1 MRSLRLCFSLY
12 AWCAAM
18 NVVLL
23 GPPGAGKGTQASQ
36 LVKQHGFVAVSSG
49 DMLRAAVREA
59 TTLGQEAQAYMVQG
73 QLVPDT
79 IIIGII
85 LEHLATLD
93 AHKSIL
99 FDGFPRT
106 QEQAE
111 ALHDAGVVID
121 KVIEIRVD
129 DEKIISRMA
138 GRLFHPASGRTYH
151 VEANPPQVSGKD
163 DITGEPLTVR
173 EDDRPETVKKRLTV
187 YHQQTQPVIDFYRA
201 YQEVSPIQ
209 YCVIDG
215 AEPIDRVAA
224 AVAAIVAE

>member
-1 MRSLRLCFSLY
+1 
-12 AWCAAM
+12 M
-18 NVVLL
+18 NIVLL

-59 TTLGQEAQAYMVQG
+59 TTLGQEAQTYMVQG
-73 QLVPDT
+73 QLVPDA

-85 LEHLATLD
+85 LEHLATLGD
-93 AHKSIL
+93 KASIL

-121 KVIEIRVD
+121 KVIEMRVD
-129 DEKIISRMA
+129 DNNIISRMA
-138 GRLFHPASGRTYH
+138 GRLFHPASGR
-151 VEANPPQVSGKD
+151 
-163 DITGEPLTVR
+163 TGEPLTVR
-173 EDDRPETVKKRLTV
+173 EDDRPETVKKRLAV

-201 YQEVSPIQ
+201 YQATPPVQ
-209 YCVIDG
+209 YCVVDG
-215 AEPIDRVAA
+215 AQPINMVASQIA
-224 AVAAIVAE
+224 TIVAE

>member
-1 MRSLRLCFSLY
+1 
-12 AWCAAM
+12 M

-23 GPPGAGKGTQASQ
+23 GPPGAGKGTQAAQ
-36 LVKQHGFVAVSSG
+36 LVEQYGLVAISSG
-49 DMLRAAVREA
+49 DMLRAAVRDA
-59 TTLGQEAQAYMVQG
+59 TVLGKEAQSYMTQG
-73 QLVPDT
+73 QLVPDA

-93 AHKSIL
+93 PTQSIL

-111 ALHDAGVVID
+111 ALHDAGVVIH
-121 KVIEIRVD
+121 KVIEIQVD
-129 DEKIISRMA
+129 DARIIARMA

-151 VEANPPQVSGKD
+151 VESNPPQVAGTD
-163 DITGEPLTVR
+163 DVTGEPLTVR
-173 EDDRPETVKKRLTV
+173 EDDRPDTVKKRLAV

-201 YQEVSPIQ
+201 YQAHTPME

-215 AEPIDRVAA
+215 AQPIDVVAA
-224 AVAAIVAE
+224 EVAAIFAH